1 MIKLQYKTNSYSNQ
15 MHTNFEELIS
25 RPSNYN
31 ICIITAGSV
40 FILLHIVLMSVLVG
54 TLSKI
59 APEVQST
66 LSDVNIIMPEM
77 RKSLLDLGQLIPEI
91 QMGMTVLRQLCATN
105 PNCTI
110 LS

>member
-1 MIKLQYKTNSYSNQ
+1 MRTP
-15 MHTNFEELIS
+15 FEEIS
-25 RPSNYN
+25 DRPTYN
-31 ICIITAGSV
+31 ICILVAVGV
-40 FILLHIVLMSVLVG
+40 FVLLHIILMSVLVG

-77 RKSLLDLGQLIPEI
+77 RRSLLDLGQLLPEI
-91 QMGMTVLRQLCATN
+91 KMGMAVLRQLCTSN
-105 PNCTI
+105 PNCT